1 MMISILLG
9 GVIMSKLQ
17 IPENYQS
24 PLDLIETEVAVKMI
38 KDTFERRLAEQLRL
52 TRVSAPLFLL
62 KNTGLNDNLNGV
74 ETPVSFKSYELN
86 NDDEIE
92 IIHSLAKWKRDALYR
107 YRFEPHTGLYTDM
120 NAIRKDEELDN
131 VHSLYVDQW
140 DWEMVID
147 KEDRNIK
154 FFEDTVKKIY
164 KALLD
169 VEFTM
174 IRHYPGLGDPILPE
188 KIKFIT
194 TQQLENLYPELTPKE
209 REKAIVKAYKAVCI
223 EKIGDVLSSG
233 EKHDGRA
240 PDYDDW
246 SLNGDILVY
255 NTVLDDALEL
265 SSMGIRV
272 DEVSLKEQLEKADAM
287 ERLKLPYHQ
296 NIINKVLPLSVGGG
310 IGQSRICMFFLRK
323 CHIGEVQASLWD
335 DETMKICEKK
345 DVHIL

>member
-154 FFEDTVKKIY
+154 FFEDTVKKI
-164 KALLD
+164 
-169 VEFTM
+169 
-174 IRHYPGLGDPILPE
+174 
-188 KIKFIT
+188 
-194 TQQLENLYPELTPKE
+194 N
-209 REKAIVKAYKAVCI
+209 
-223 EKIGDVLSSG
+223 
-233 EKHDGRA
+233 
-240 PDYDDW
+240 
-246 SLNGDILVY
+246 
-255 NTVLDDALEL
+255 
-265 SSMGIRV
+265 
-272 DEVSLKEQLEKADAM
+272 
-287 ERLKLPYHQ
+287 
-296 NIINKVLPLSVGGG
+296 NIIINW
-310 IGQSRICMFFLRK
+310 Q
-323 CHIGEVQASLWD
+323 
-335 DETMKICEKK
+335 
-345 DVHIL
+345 

>member
-1 MMISILLG
+1 MQESKG
-9 GVIMSKLQ
+9 DRSMSKIL
-17 IPENYQS
+17 IPEDYSS

-74 ETPVSFKSYELN
+74 EKPVSFKSYELN

-92 IIHSLAKWKRDALYR
+92 IIHSLAKWKRDALHR
-107 YRFEPHTGLYTDM
+107 YNFEPHTGLYTDM

-131 VHSLYVDQW
+131 IHSMYVDQW
-140 DWEMVID
+140 DWEMVIN
-147 KEDRNIK
+147 KEDRTK
-154 FFEDTVKKIY
+154 QYFESTVKKIY

-174 IRHYPGLGDPILPE
+174 IRHYPQLGKPILPE
-188 KIKFIT
+188 QIYFIT
-194 TQQLENLYPELTPKE
+194 TQELEDRYPNLTPKE
-209 REKAIVKAYKAVCI
+209 RENAIAKEKKAVCI
-223 EKIGDVLSSG
+223 EQIGDVLKSG

-246 SLNGDILVY
+246 ALNGDILVY
-255 NTVLDDALEL
+255 NSVLDNALEL

-272 DEVSLKEQLEKADAM
+272 DAKSLKEQLEKADALDRLELPFHKHIM
-287 ERLKLPYHQ
+287 E
-296 NIINKVLPLSVGGG
+296 NVLPLSLGGG

-335 DETMKICEKK
+335 EDTLRICEEKN
-345 DVHIL
+345 VSLL